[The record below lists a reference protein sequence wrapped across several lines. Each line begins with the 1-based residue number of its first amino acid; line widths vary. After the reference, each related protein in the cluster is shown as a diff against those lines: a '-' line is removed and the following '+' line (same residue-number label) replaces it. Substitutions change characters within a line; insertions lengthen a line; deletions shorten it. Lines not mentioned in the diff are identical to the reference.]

1 MVRWKEIIDMKRLF
15 KKRFSKK
22 MLSGI
27 EMVKLGVL
35 DRLAERFQRRYGEE
49 TANSLAAAVVNE
61 LFCEIPSDPHAQEFL
76 KLNKDVVEREVSKLK
91 HDDEIRNA
99 VTQAVRVK
107 ASLSCD
113 ESGNVSEPLLDH
125 LENLTRLGILIPTQ
139 ETPTPSSFMRMAN
152 EFYQGR

>member
-1 MVRWKEIIDMKRLF
+1 MDLKRLF
-15 KKRFSKK
+15 KKRFSKR
-22 MLSGI
+22 MLSGV

-61 LFCEIPSDPHAQEFL
+61 LFSEIPSDPHAQEFL
-76 KLNKDVVEREVSKLK
+76 KLNKDVVEREVSNLK
-91 HDDEIRNA
+91 HDDEICNA

-113 ESGNVSEPLLDH
+113 QSGNVTGPLLDH
-125 LENLTRLGILIPTQ
+125 LEKLTRLGILIPAG
-139 ETPTPSSFMRMAN
+139 ETPTQSSFLRMAS
-152 EFYQGR
+152 EFHQGR